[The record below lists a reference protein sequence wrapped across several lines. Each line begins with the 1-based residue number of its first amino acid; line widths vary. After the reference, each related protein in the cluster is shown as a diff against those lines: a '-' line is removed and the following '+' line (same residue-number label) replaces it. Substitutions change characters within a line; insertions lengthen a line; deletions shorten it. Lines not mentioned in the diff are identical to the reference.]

1 VTETPFRNRLAR
13 MVEKED
19 LMMKRGSVM
28 MEIPSECGTLWVESG
43 RRKPGGTGCSFLA
56 AAAAG
61 PVICAICG

>member
-1 VTETPFRNRLAR
+1 